1 MIYLALSELLHIAE
15 RALTND
21 AAYDFVIEIATGQ
34 LDSVDDIAARLRTAT
49 ATTARPARLARC

>member
-49 ATTARPARLARC
+49 EARS